1 MSVVAWVLLSI
12 SIVLVPIG
20 IYVLAKYLE
29 RKFGLPKKAKKT
41 QQIDSTVALKCVEG
55 IPPYT
60 VL

>member
-1 MSVVAWVLLSI
+1 MLLSI

-41 QQIDSTVALKCVEG
+41 QQIDSTVALKCVEE